1 LLRTLMQPRV
11 PAEAT
16 GLLALMLLH
25 DARRNARLDSAGDLV
40 VLEDQDRS
48 LWNHEQ
54 IERALPLVQ
63 GVISSKPGPYAIQ
76 AAISAVHC
84 RAARPQETDWREIVR
99 LYDLLEQIQPSP
111 IVSLNRAVAVAMAEG
126 PRVGLSQIETL
137 SREDHL

>member
-1 LLRTLMQPRV
+1 YVATRGMFLVRKDLCAEAIRLAGLLRTLMQPRV

-84 RAARPQETDWREIVR
+84 RAARPQETDWRE
-99 LYDLLEQIQPSP
+99 
-111 IVSLNRAVAVAMAEG
+111 
-126 PRVGLSQIETL
+126 
-137 SREDHL
+137 